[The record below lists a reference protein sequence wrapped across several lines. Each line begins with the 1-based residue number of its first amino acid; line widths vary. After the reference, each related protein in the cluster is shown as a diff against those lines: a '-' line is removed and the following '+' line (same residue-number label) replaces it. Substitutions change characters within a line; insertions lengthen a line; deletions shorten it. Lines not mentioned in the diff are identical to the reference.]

1 MADVRIR
8 SGDLDRFSFGDTAV
22 LTTTVNQVSNPVY
35 KASPLSS
42 FQAILTSTSFG
53 ALTATIAFQVSNDI
67 WTGTG
72 FVLNNLVTTSGN
84 AVVTS
89 PLKEFGGQSEQLNDL
104 FNPAVEVGMVVTG
117 PGIPVGT
124 YVATVTNSGSITL
137 SQNATANSPTGGVS
151 IRFFR
156 TNWLATAIGTVTLN
170 GTTSAT
176 LPSLTDGFTTEAPWK
191 FVRVN
196 VTNITGTGATVSV
209 VMGL

>member
-8 SGDLDRFSFGDTAV
+8 SGDVDNFSFGDTST
-22 LTTTVNQVSNPVY
+22 LTTTVNQVSNPLY
-35 KASPLSS
+35 KSGPLSC
-42 FQAILTSTSFG
+42 FQAILSSTTFN
-53 ALTATIAFQVSNDI
+53 ALTATIAIQVSNDI
-67 WTGTG
+67 WTGVG
-72 FVLNNLVTTSGN
+72 FVVNSLVTTSGN

-89 PLKEFGGQSEQLNDL
+89 PLKEFGGQTEQLNDL
-104 FNPAVEVGMVVTG
+104 FAPAVAVGMVVTG

-156 TNWLATAIGTVTLN
+156 TNWLATGIGTITLS

-176 LPSLTDGFTTEAPWK
+176 APSITDGFTTEAPWK
-191 FVRVN
+191 FVRAN